1 MEGTGIEEARG
12 TNRESSTRNLRSSQ
26 ACDFHFFGFTKSATQ
41 SLRQFCQPF
50 VTHPVTM
57 EMTRCT
63 LCTLICLVEIFLLE
77 VGHSV
82 AMSVNPLFN
91 KHRIELFFKDPKDLK
106 ERVRFLHSHGFS
118 SFNLVNKNQKDTME
132 EWIRSIH
139 EEIPT
144 AHVCAHYSLKY
155 NKAPRKGLDEHQAR
169 LQNFFG
175 ATQADEILMITG
187 SGKDLSWNTIR
198 ALESVRGCDWKVSV
212 AYNPYFPDPEDQK
225 MEDHRLEKKLQ
236 SGSVS
241 KVYLQFG
248 TNMDRLK
255 GALDFLNAHPVAVA
269 GSLFL
274 PTKKLLAQQK
284 FRPWNGVFLSPE
296 FLSGPDDAESV
307 IIEMMKLYQK
317 RSVEMLWEAPGIR
330 SDKDL
335 KVVFDLI
342 GKVGTPHYTGKTAI
356 NQREAHDHSI
366 ASKTKAPVQSAKA
379 SSPASKRPKRV
390 PH

>member
-1 MEGTGIEEARG
+1 
-12 TNRESSTRNLRSSQ
+12 
-26 ACDFHFFGFTKSATQ
+26 
-41 SLRQFCQPF
+41 
-50 VTHPVTM
+50 
-57 EMTRCT
+57 MTRHS
-63 LCTLICLVEIFLLE
+63 LPQLIILVVVIFVLGLLS

-82 AMSVNPLFN
+82 AMSRKTPSN
-91 KHRIELFFKDPKDLK
+91 KHRIELFFKDPNDLK

-118 SFNLVNKNQKDTME
+118 AFNLVNKNQKDTVE
-132 EWIRSIH
+132 EWVRCIH
-139 EEIPT
+139 DVVPT

-155 NKAPRKGLDEHQAR
+155 NKAPRKGVDEHQAR
-169 LQNFFG
+169 LQAFFA
-175 ATQADEILMITG
+175 ATQSNEVLMISG
-187 SGKDLSWNTIR
+187 SGKDSTWNTIR
-198 ALESVRGCDWKVSV
+198 ALESVRGYAGEVSV
-212 AYNPYFPDPEDQK
+212 AYNPYFPDPKDQK
-225 MEDHRLEKKLQ
+225 MEDQRLEKKLE
-236 SGSVS
+236 SGIVS

-248 TNMDRLK
+248 TNLQRLRS
-255 GALDFLNAHPVAVA
+255 ALEVLKDHRVAVA

-274 PTKKLLAQQK
+274 PTRKLIAQQK